1 MANFFNFYI
10 NFIKAKQYD
19 SIQKIN
25 DKLCMQNEELIG
37 KIEFNHAEYK
47 SEFKNF
53 SSILGSKN
61 AEIIALKEEIEI
73 NLSFYKET
81 IDNLSHTV
89 SEKDKEIQSLKDKLQ
104 KRDPK
109 TGKFVKKK

>member
-1 MANFFNFYI
+1 MTNFFKFYG
-10 NFIKAKQYD
+10 NYIKAKEYYLLEE
-19 SIQKIN
+19 IN
-25 DKLCMQNEELIG
+25 DKLCVE
-37 KIEFNHAEYK
+37 
-47 SEFKNF
+47 NF
-53 SSILGSKN
+53 D
-61 AEIIALKEEIEI
+61 LKEEIEV

>member
-1 MANFFNFYI
+1 MANFFNFYG
-10 NFIKAKQYD
+10 NYVKAKEY
-19 SIQKIN
+19 SLLEEIN
-25 DKLCMQNEELIG
+25 DKLCEE
-37 KIEFNHAEYK
+37 
-47 SEFKNF
+47 NF
-53 SSILGSKN
+53 D
-61 AEIIALKEEIEI
+61 LKEEIEI

>member
-1 MANFFNFYI
+1 MAIFFNFYG
-10 NFIKAKQYD
+10 NYVKAKEYYLLEE
-19 SIQKIN
+19 IN
-25 DKLCMQNEELIG
+25 DKLCVE
-37 KIEFNHAEYK
+37 
-47 SEFKNF
+47 NF
-53 SSILGSKN
+53 D
-61 AEIIALKEEIEI
+61 LKEEIEI
-73 NLSFYKET
+73 NLAFYKEV

>member
-1 MANFFNFYI
+1 MTNFFNFYG
-10 NFIKAKQYD
+10 NYIKAKEYYLLDQ
-19 SIQKIN
+19 IN
-25 DKLCMQNEELIG
+25 DKLCLE
-37 KIEFNHAEYK
+37 
-47 SEFKNF
+47 NF
-53 SSILGSKN
+53 D
-61 AEIIALKEEIEI
+61 LKEEIEI

-89 SEKDKEIQSLKDKLQ
+89 SEKDKEIQSLKDTLQ

>member
-1 MANFFNFYI
+1 MANFFNFYG
-10 NFIKAKQYD
+10 NYIKAKEYYLLEE
-19 SIQKIN
+19 IN
-25 DKLCMQNEELIG
+25 DKLCVE
-37 KIEFNHAEYK
+37 
-47 SEFKNF
+47 NF
-53 SSILGSKN
+53 D
-61 AEIIALKEEIEI
+61 LKEEIEV

-89 SEKDKEIQSLKDKLQ
+89 SEKDKEIQLLKDKLQ

>member
-1 MANFFNFYI
+1 MANFFNFYS
-10 NFIKAKQYD
+10 NYIKAKEYYLLDQ
-19 SIQKIN
+19 IN
-25 DKLCMQNEELIG
+25 DNLCVE
-37 KIEFNHAEYK
+37 
-47 SEFKNF
+47 NF
-53 SSILGSKN
+53 Y
-61 AEIIALKEEIEI
+61 LKEEIEI